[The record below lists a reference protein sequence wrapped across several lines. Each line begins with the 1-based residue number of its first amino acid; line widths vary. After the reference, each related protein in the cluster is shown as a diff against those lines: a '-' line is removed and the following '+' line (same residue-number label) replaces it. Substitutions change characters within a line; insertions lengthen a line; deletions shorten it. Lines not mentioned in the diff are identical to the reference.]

1 MTRYPKTA
9 PTESTD
15 EYAEVVLTSVRVEH
29 S

>member
-9 PTESTD
+9 PSESTA
-15 EYAEVVLTSVRVEH
+15 EYAEVVLYGVTVSH